1 MTMRENILKLME
13 SDISVYRIAKETGV
27 PENTV
32 RRLWNG
38 EAQLDNIRFS
48 LAEKLNKYYVE
59 VVKMNTVVLDGKE
72 LDLTVISEY
81 MDDELREAVNDMKF
95 ADNQEYIEL
104 YIDHAREQDPQFI
117 EVLKSEFNVTV

>member
-1 MTMRENILKLME
+1 MRENILKLME

-104 YIDHAREQDPQFI
+104 YIEHAREQDPQFI

>member
-104 YIDHAREQDPQFI
+104 YIEHAREQDPQFI

>member
-13 SDISVYRIAKETGV
+13 SDISVYRIAKEAGL

-38 EAQLDNIRFS
+38 EASLDNIRFS
-48 LAEKLNKYYVE
+48 LAEKLNQYYLE
-59 VVKMNTVVLDGKE
+59 VVKMITVILDGKE
-72 LDLTVISEY
+72 LDLTLISGY

-95 ADNQEYIEL
+95 ENNQEYIEL
-104 YIDHAREQDPQFI
+104 YIEHAKEHDPQFI
-117 EVLKSEFNVTV
+117 EVLKSEFDVIL